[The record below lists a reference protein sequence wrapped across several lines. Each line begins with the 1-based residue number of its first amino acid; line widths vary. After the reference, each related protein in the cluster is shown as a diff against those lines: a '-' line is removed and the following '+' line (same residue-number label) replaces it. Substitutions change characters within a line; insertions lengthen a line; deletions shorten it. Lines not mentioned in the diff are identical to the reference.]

1 VGARRGGSLAP
12 LQRFTEQSMLSMLTK
27 AGLIFVTGH
36 IVFVTLALFLAS

>member
-1 VGARRGGSLAP
+1 MGAAARRIFGT
-12 LQRFTEQSMLSMLTK
+12 LQRCTEHSMLSMLTK

>member
-1 VGARRGGSLAP
+1 M
-12 LQRFTEQSMLSMLTK
+12 EQGMLSILAK